1 MAAKIVLAYFSNR
14 QWPPGSSR
22 LVLSGDDCICGAES
36 AREEAAA
43 LAAETEISA
52 DEAGIPS
59 FMHRQVFPD

>member
-1 MAAKIVLAYFSNR
+1 MMFKFNR
-14 QWPPGSSR
+14 CIKVVFDSS